1 MMKGGFGGMNMQAIM
16 KQAQAMQ
23 AKMAEDK
30 RKLEESVVT
39 AKSGGDMVE
48 VTMNGKYQLQS
59 IKINPNAVDIDDI
72 EMLEDLIM
80 AAVNDAN
87 SQIKTLE
94 ESLMPQIPNNLGGM
108 F

>member
-39 AKSGGDMVE
+39 ATSGGGMVE

-59 IKINPNAVDIDDI
+59 IKINPSAIDPDDV
-72 EMLEDLIM
+72 EMLEDLIV

-94 ESLMPQIPNNLGGM
+94 ESLMPQMPTNLGGM

>member
-1 MMKGGFGGMNMQAIM
+1 
-16 KQAQAMQ
+16 
-23 AKMAEDK
+23 MAEDK

>member
-1 MMKGGFGGMNMQAIM
+1 MMKGGFGGMNMQALM

-48 VTMNGKYQLQS
+48 VTMNGKYEFFIAGRARNKDNILNFS
-59 IKINPNAVDIDDI
+59 LEIKLKI
-72 EMLEDLIM
+72 
-80 AAVNDAN
+80 
-87 SQIKTLE
+87 
-94 ESLMPQIPNNLGGM
+94 
-108 F
+108 

>member
-1 MMKGGFGGMNMQAIM
+1 MMKGGFGGMNMQALM

-23 AKMAEDK
+23 AKMEEDK
-30 RKLEESVVT
+30 KKLEESVVT

-48 VTMNGKYQLQS
+48 VTMNGKYELQS
-59 IKINPNAVDIDDI
+59 VKIKPEAVDPDDV

-87 SQIKTLE
+87 SQIKALE
-94 ESLMPQIPNNLGGM
+94 DQYAPKMPTNLGGM

>member
-1 MMKGGFGGMNMQAIM
+1 MMKGGFGGMNMQQLM

-23 AKMAEDK
+23 QKMAEDK
-30 RKLEESVVT
+30 QKLEESVVT

-48 VTMNGKYQLQS
+48 VTMNGKYELQA
-59 IKINPNAVDIDDI
+59 IKINPNAVDMDDL
-72 EMLEDLIM
+72 EMLEDLII

-87 SQIKTLE
+87 AQIKELE
-94 ESLMPQIPNNLGGM
+94 ERIAPKLPNGMGG